1 VESRPTSPA
10 IAVVRALSQPTGLPL
25 VVVARVH
32 SPMVPVGGAV
42 YNFVG
47 GSTTGGTG
55 RRSTSFDRRLL
66 GRHSERTLRR
76 LMPRNPDG
84 AADRLC

>member
-1 VESRPTSPA
+1 MSPA
-10 IAVVRALSQPTGLPL
+10 TTVVRALSPPTRLPL
-25 VVVARVH
+25 VVAAGVH
-32 SPMVPVGGAV
+32 SPMLPLGGAV

-76 LMPRNPDG
+76 LLPRNPDG
-84 AADRLC
+84 ADDRLC